1 MFSFVIH
8 YYFFKLMKFF
18 HKSIVFA
25 LFKFLLLTFS
35 VLFINPVLAE
45 ENLYDRGKELVE
57 QKEYQKALKAFELA
71 AKSGNLDA
79 LTALGVMYIGGIG
92 VEQNNLK
99 GYDYIKKAAD
109 KSDPKAQYT
118 LGALYYLGAGVE
130 KDYKKAF
137 NWLNLASEQNYI
149 DAKYNLGVMYEFG
162 EGVEKSYKKAYE
174 YYLFAAR
181 RDNLESQIKVAEMYR
196 DGIGT
201 EKDLDKSAYWLAR
214 IENSK

>member
-1 MFSFVIH
+1 MNFAFRSISFTLL
-8 YYFFKLMKFF
+8 K
-18 HKSIVFA
+18 
-25 LFKFLLLTFS
+25 LLLV
-35 VLFINPVLAE
+35 VLSFAFINPILAE

-57 QKEYQKALKAFELA
+57 QKEYQKAIKAFEFA
-71 AKSGNLDA
+71 SKAGNLDA

-92 VEQNNLK
+92 VEQNNTK
-99 GYDYIKKAAD
+99 GYQYIREAAD
-109 KSDPKAQYT
+109 MSDPKAQYT
-118 LGALYYLGAGVE
+118 LGALYYLGAGVK

-162 EGVEKSYKKAYE
+162 EGVNQSYVNAYE

-181 RDNLESQIKVAEMYR
+181 RDNLESQIKVSDMYR

-201 EKDLDKSAYWLAR
+201 NKDLDKSAYWLKR
-214 IENSK
+214 IEDSK